1 MDYPSVS
8 TTEPAAPPQPTAGA
22 PAGFASGLLA
32 GRTVL
37 VTGASSGIGELTAR
51 RLAAAG
57 ARTILLARSEQEL
70 RTLAKDITEA
80 GGAAA
85 AAPADLA
92 DAAALERA
100 VRGAEELLGPVDL
113 LAHAAGWAHGQ
124 VFLCEQSEQQWTGT
138 IDVNLNGA
146 FRICRLV
153 VPGMMERRSGGIVL
167 ITSIAG
173 SRGLPSNTA
182 YCAAKFGL
190 HGLMHALAAELGPYD
205 VRVNAVAPGLTRA
218 PGTTDPTRYADEFMA
233 SLARHHGPADLDW
246 SRYLTRAVRSTALR
260 RLVEPDEVSNAVL
273 YLLSDLST
281 GVTGQILGVDAGVL

>member
-1 MDYPSVS
+1 MDYPSGS
-8 TTEPAAPPQPTAGA
+8 TTEQAAPPQPTAGP
-22 PAGFASGLLA
+22 PAGFASGLLT

-70 RTLAKDITEA
+70 HTLAKDITEA

-113 LAHAAGWAHGQ
+113 LAHSAGWAHGQ
-124 VFLCEQSEQQWTGT
+124 VFLCEQTEQQWTST

-167 ITSIAG
+167 VSSIAG

-190 HGLMHALAAELGPYD
+190 HGLMYALAAELGPFD
-205 VRVNAVAPGLTRA
+205 IRVNAVAPGLTRA